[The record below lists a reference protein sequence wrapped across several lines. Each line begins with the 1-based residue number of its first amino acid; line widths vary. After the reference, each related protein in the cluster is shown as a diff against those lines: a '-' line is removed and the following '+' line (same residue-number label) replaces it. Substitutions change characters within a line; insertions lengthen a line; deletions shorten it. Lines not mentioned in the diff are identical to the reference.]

1 MYVKY
6 DERKGDNIMY
16 EMKPEYFTGIE
27 FIDQEHSKLFAIAN
41 EAYDLLTNQF
51 IPDKYDYI
59 VEVVQKLRDYTQYHF
74 QHEEEYMNS
83 IGYKR
88 ILSQKVAHNDFIEKL
103 NALDLQDIDE
113 NQKGALLDLLDFL
126 NAWLIEHIFKKDKL
140 IAKD

>member
-1 MYVKY
+1 
-6 DERKGDNIMY
+6 
-16 EMKPEYFTGIE
+16 MKWNQNTLPVLNSSTRSIPSF
-27 FIDQEHSKLFAIAN
+27 FAIAN

-126 NAWLIEHIFKKDKL
+126 NAWLIEHISKR
-140 IAKD
+140 